1 MDDNMEI
8 EERNLL
14 EETEK
19 LERERIEKVK
29 TAKEGMGVMTRA
41 RSEKQRKENR
51 TEEETYK
58 DARARVSRIVI
69 EVEEKYLLMKL
80 IRKNSV
86 QKLVLN
92 FMRPATTKWVDSLAK
107 FLPLAAHELSTI
119 DLQNDE
125 TGRDMWKKRV
135 SELTEETQLTIKFTM
150 SKYFFRITIQK

>member
-58 DARARVSRIVI
+58 DARAR
-69 EVEEKYLLMKL
+69 
-80 IRKNSV
+80 
-86 QKLVLN
+86 KLVLN

-119 DLQNDE
+119 DL
-125 TGRDMWKKRV
+125 V
-135 SELTEETQLTIKFTM
+135 
-150 SKYFFRITIQK
+150 YA